1 MGLPTFTALRGLPRE
16 APADPAPPP
25 GGGGFWTSFGPIL
38 LLVAVF
44 YLFLI
49 RPANRKEKARREML
63 KALSKHDKVVT
74 TGGMLG
80 TVAMLDDE
88 TVTLEV
94 ARDVRLRFLRSAIHS
109 IDRPPPDGKA
119 EAADA
124 RKSGTKG

>member
-1 MGLPTFTALRGLPRE
+1 MGLPTLSAALGLPRE
-16 APADPAPPP
+16 APGDPGQPPA
-25 GGGGFWTSFGPIL
+25 GGGFWTSFGPIL

-49 RPANRKEKARREML
+49 RPANKKEKARREML

-80 TVAMLDDE
+80 TVAVIDEE

-119 EAADA
+119 EAPEA